1 MKKVI
6 FLAIAAAAALTAC
19 SKSEVVDTKFN
30 EQISFETYL
39 GRDAQTKAPII
50 NNDNLGNV
58 AVYAYYTGNKGWTA
72 DSPTNLW
79 DGVLL
84 IDNEGAFVT
93 PEGGTVPTPKY
104 WANPSDK
111 YSFFAYAPV
120 NSKVGT
126 VNTVNPT
133 INFTVQSNIPDQV
146 DLLCATPY
154 FDKMAKEF
162 TTGTVSLNLMHALSR
177 ITVKA
182 KATVDNFKFDVKKI
196 TLAGNFNVTGNLP
209 LSTGNWVDAKP
220 ATEGSVFT
228 FFDNNK
234 AAYVPPTTD
243 TATDTA
249 LPTDSYRNYAE
260 RTTAEGAKTDNYL
273 MIIPTV
279 PAEGATAANATLTV
293 NYSTYYAG
301 QESVEMTKNIEV
313 PINFAMGKAY
323 SINLDFSHEATEI
336 KFSVTVDKWDVTDD
350 NNEKDSDVKPGESTP
365 VTPGA

>member
-58 AVYAYYTGNKGWTA
+58 AVYAYYTGKSGWT
-72 DSPTNLW
+72 DQSKTNLW
-79 DGVLL
+79 NGVLL
-84 IDNEGAFVT
+84 IDKTGTFVST
-93 PEGGTVPTPKY
+93 DATAKY

-120 NSKVGT
+120 NDKVGT
-126 VNTVNPT
+126 VNDVNPT
-133 INFTVQSNIPDQV
+133 INFAVQPNIPDQV

-154 FDKMAKEF
+154 FDKMASEF
-162 TTGTVSLNLMHALSR
+162 TAGTVSLNLKHALSR

-182 KATVDNFKFDVKKI
+182 KATGDNFKFDVKKI
-196 TLAGNFNVTGNLP
+196 TLSGNFNVTGTLP
-209 LSTGNWVDAKP
+209 LSTGNWATATP
-220 ATEGSVFT
+220 ATDGSVFT
-228 FFDNNK
+228 FFNNNS

-260 RTTAEGAKTDNYL
+260 RTVEGNTVTDNYL

-301 QESVEMTKNIEV
+301 QESVEMSKNIEV

-336 KFSVTVDKWDVTDD
+336 KFSVTVDNWDETDD

-365 VTPGA
+365 VTPAA

>member
-58 AVYAYYTGNKGWTA
+58 AVYAYYTGNSGWTV

-79 DGVLL
+79 EGVLL
-84 IDNEGAFVT
+84 IDKDGDFVT
-93 PEGGTVPTPKY
+93 PEGGTAPTPKY

-120 NSKVGT
+120 DSKVGIGT
-126 VNTVNPT
+126 VNPVNPT
-133 INFTVQSNIPDQV
+133 INFTVQPNITDQV

-154 FDKMAKEF
+154 KDAMASSF
-162 TTGTVSLNLMHALSR
+162 TDGNVALTLKHVLSR

-182 KATVDNFKFDVKKI
+182 KAVGTDFLFDVKKI
-196 TLAGNFNVTGNLP
+196 TLAGNFNVTGTFP
-209 LSTGNWVDAKP
+209 LSGTTWATANP
-220 ATEGSVFT
+220 AAEGSVFT
-228 FFDNNK
+228 FFDNNS
-234 AAYVPPTTD
+234 AAYNPKSE
-243 TATDTA
+243 TA
-249 LPTDSYRNYAE
+249 LPTTYRDYAV
-260 RTTAEGAKTDNYL
+260 RTETETDNYL

-279 PAEGATAANATLTV
+279 PAENAEPAKATLTV
-293 NYSTYYAG
+293 LYSTYYAG
-301 QESVEMTKNIEV
+301 QESVVMSKDIEI
-313 PINFAMGKAY
+313 PINFDMGKAY
-323 SINLDFSHEATEI
+323 SINLDFSHEATPI
-336 KFSVTVDKWDVTDD
+336 TFSVTVDGWDETED
-350 NNEKDSDVKPGESTP
+350 NDTKDSDVKPGESTP
-365 VTPGA
+365 VNPAA

>member
-58 AVYAYYTGNKGWTA
+58 AVYAYYTGNSGWTNQ
-72 DSPTNLW
+72 SPTNLW
-79 DGVLL
+79 NGVLL
-84 IDNEGAFVT
+84 IDKNGEFVST
-93 PEGGTVPTPKY
+93 DATAKY

-120 NSKVGT
+120 NDKVGT
-126 VNTVNPT
+126 VDTVNPT
-133 INFTVQSNIPDQV
+133 INFTVQPNIPDQV

-154 FDKMAKEF
+154 FDKMASEF
-162 TTGTVSLNLMHALSR
+162 TTGTVSLNLKHALSR

-182 KATVDNFKFDVKKI
+182 KATGDNFKFDVKKI
-196 TLAGNFNVTGNLP
+196 TLAGNFNVTGTLP
-209 LSTGNWVDAKP
+209 LSTGNWATANP
-220 ATEGSVFT
+220 AEGGSVFT
-228 FFDNNK
+228 IFDNNS
-234 AAYVPPTTD
+234 AAYNPESES
-243 TATDTA
+243 DTA
-249 LPTDSYRNYAE
+249 LPTDSYRDYAV
-260 RTTAEGAKTDNYL
+260 RTETDNYL

-301 QESVEMTKNIEV
+301 QESVEMTKDIEV

-336 KFSVTVDKWDVTDD
+336 KFSVTVDNWDETED
-350 NNEKDSDVKPGESTP
+350 NDTKDSDVNPGDSTP
-365 VTPGA
+365 VTPAA

>member
-58 AVYAYYTGNKGWTA
+58 AVYAYYTGNSDWTA
-72 DSPTNLW
+72 ESTTNLW
-79 DGVLL
+79 DDVLL
-84 IDNEGAFVT
+84 INKDGSFVT
-93 PEGGTVPTPKY
+93 PEGGEAPEAKY

-120 NSKVGT
+120 DSKVGT

-133 INFTVQSNIPDQV
+133 INFSVQPEIPNQV

-154 FDKMAKEF
+154 KDAEAQDF
-162 TTGTVSLNLMHALSR
+162 TSGNVALTLKHVLSR

-182 KATVDNFKFDVKKI
+182 KALGTDFLFDVKKI
-196 TLAGNFNVTGNLP
+196 TLAGNFNVTGTFP
-209 LSTGNWVDAKP
+209 LSGTTWATAVP
-220 ATEGSVFT
+220 AEEGSEFT
-228 FFDNNK
+228 IFDNNS
-234 AAYVPPTTD
+234 AAYDPE
-243 TATDTA
+243 TDTA
-249 LPTDSYRNYAE
+249 LPTASYRNYAE

-279 PAEGATAANATLTV
+279 PAEGAEPAIATLTV
-293 NYSTYYAG
+293 LYSTYYAG
-301 QESVEMTKNIEV
+301 QESVVMSKDIEI
-313 PINFAMGKAY
+313 PINFGMGKAY
-323 SINLDFSHEATEI
+323 SINLDFSHEATPI
-336 KFSVTVDKWDVTDD
+336 TFSVTVDSWDETED
-350 NNEKDSDVKPGESTP
+350 NDAKDSDVKPGESTP
-365 VTPGA
+365 VTPAA